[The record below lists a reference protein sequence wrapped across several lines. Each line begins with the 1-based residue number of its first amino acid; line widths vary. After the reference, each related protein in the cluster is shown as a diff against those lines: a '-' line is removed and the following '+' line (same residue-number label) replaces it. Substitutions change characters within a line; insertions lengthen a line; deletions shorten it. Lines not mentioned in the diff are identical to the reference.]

1 MSVCRSVAGI
11 HIETALRPDQ
21 EIQPLAVAKL
31 FKKLAEKEQP
41 GLVILGKQS
50 IDGDNAQTAPMLA
63 ALLDWPQ
70 ATFAAKVEPVD
81 GNKVG
86 RCARPAPPLRCRRGR
101 LCERKKQAAGPRS
114 CS

>member
-1 MSVCRSVAGI
+1 MRPPARPGI
-11 HIETALRPDQ
+11 HIETTLRPDQ

-31 FKKLAEKEQP
+31 FKKLTEKEQP

-81 GNKVG
+81 GNKV
-86 RCARPAPPLRCRRGR
+86 
-101 LCERKKQAAGPRS
+101 RKGGA
-114 CS
+114 